1 MPRFRWFRLVLMRFP
16 RRQLSRRCCLPA
28 ISPAAL
34 KSLGLDTSKPRVKV
48 PLILFRSFP
57 LSVCLSICR
66 LLLLLLPL
74 PIFTQPIF
82 LVWTFENEMLVCNAV
97 VTQSTRV
104 LNQPPVK
111 VSSKFFQPSY
121 FIVLILASSWSLSL
135 SLSSRIQLFISLLS
149 YLAML
154 LTLVVGDSILHSS
167 CRLFEKEPAGSIH
180 LFLISFY
187 FWRCVVYASI
197 CVQHSRNMLSPL
209 LLRKTGRN
217 FATRVWLN
225 HSVM

>member
-135 SLSSRIQLFISLLS
+135 SLSLLS
-149 YLAML
+149 N
-154 LTLVVGDSILHSS
+154 TVVYFSSFLFGDVVDVGSWRQHSS
-167 CRLFEKEPAGSIH
+167 LFMPSVWERTGWFHSPFS
-180 LFLISFY
+180 Y
-187 FWRCVVYASI
+187 FF
-197 CVQHSRNMLSPL
+197 L
-209 LLRKTGRN
+209 LLALRCLRFYLRPAQQKH
-217 FATRVWLN
+217 AL
-225 HSVM
+225 SSSSS